1 MMIFFLSTHSLF
13 EKTDIFDQQP
23 AIALFLGL
31 GLILFVLC
39 VITAW
44 TIRISFRINKLE
56 PPGAKLLYSAAFL
69 QILVGVIILMIVRT
83 IKNEPL
89 ISIGSGLAMTLL
101 SGLFIIK
108 WMLKQD
114 WKQALRLWAVAAAL
128 QLVALPV
135 GSVVMLVILVMILNW
150 LYPPQY

>member
-1 MMIFFLSTHSLF
+1 MTN
-13 EKTDIFDQQP
+13 IFDQQP
-23 AIALFLGL
+23 VIALFLGL
-31 GLILFVLC
+31 GLILLGLC
-39 VITAW
+39 VIISW
-44 TIRISFRINKLE
+44 TTRISFRINKLE
-56 PPGAKLLYSAAFL
+56 PPGSKHLFAAAFL
-69 QILVGVIILMIVRT
+69 QILLGVITLMIVRT
-83 IKNEPL
+83 IKNEAL
-89 ISIGSGLAMTLL
+89 ISIGSGLAITLL

-150 LYPPQY
+150 IYPPQY